1 MQKVTEYI
9 KNDQVTALVAHLSE
23 KQKDELNKA
32 CNKIAPTWSL
42 DELIAVNP
50 WWEMRDEHFSK
61 VSAKLTALSQAHCLM
76 SKSYFQEVW
85 MESLLPHHLQQA
97 SEDLGQEYTVEN
109 LERYLLEDDEYTHWH
124 NISDLVDSGR
134 DRKYKMAWR
143 DEITHQIS
151 QFCADFFRHKESQGS
166 FAETYKG
173 LYKEWL
179 ETTRQDKGIEILMAE
194 DGLTEQFLDLPETP
208 EDLMAEVLVG
218 LSVADNQ
225 IADYAHALLLDVNGW
240 ASWVAYL
247 RWQDRLSDKENGLM
261 LDLLAIRVAWE
272 WVLWRHQ
279 KESDRAVFNEL
290 KVMWRHQMNI
300 LPELVEIHESAQA
313 KLWVWQRASEIAYQ
327 SSLHQQLQ
335 HVSKTTDK
343 VEQQPPVL
351 QAAFCIDV
359 RSEVIRRALESQ
371 DPGIETIGFAGFF
384 GLPIEYQPVGTDVS
398 RPQLPGL
405 LKSGIKVTPILPETV
420 KNNTKHTLNK
430 KARWIEWGNAPPAT
444 FSMVEATGL
453 IYAFKLLRNTL
464 FPENHPNPVNHLPTT
479 DEFELTQEGTQ
490 LTVEQKVDLAAGILH
505 AMGLDHDLAE
515 TIMLVGHGSSSC
527 NNPHAAGLDCG
538 ACGGQTGEVNVRVL
552 AFLLNDMSVRKGL
565 EQKGIE
571 IPDHT
576 CFIAA
581 MHNTTTDE
589 FTCFGPQGFNEK
601 IKNWLWRATELAR
614 QERATRLGLSH
625 LQGQDLQESVQRRA
639 QDWSQVRPEWGLSNN
654 AAFIVAS
661 RYRTK
666 GLDLEGRAFLHDYD
680 WAQDEDLSLLTL
692 IMTAPMVVANW
703 INLQYYAS
711 VCDNHVYGSGNKVL
725 HNVVDGCIG
734 VFEGNGGD
742 LRIGLPMQSLHNGEK
757 WMHEPLRLSVYIDA
771 PKEAIAKVVAENEVV
786 RQLIDNEWLFCFQW
800 DRSGTIERYLNQ
812 KWLSKN

>member
-1 MQKVTEYI
+1 MQKVT
-9 KNDQVTALVAHLSE
+9 KSLNTGQAKALITHLTE
-23 KQKDELNKA
+23 KQKDELNQA
-32 CNKIAPTWSL
+32 CSRVAPTWPL

-76 SKSYFQEVW
+76 PKAYFQDVW
-85 MESLLPHHLQQA
+85 MESLLPNHLQQA
-97 SEDLGQEYTVEN
+97 SEELGHDFSVET
-109 LERYLLEDDEYTHWH
+109 LERYLLEDDEHSHWH

-151 QFCADFFRHKESQGS
+151 QFCADFFRHKESKGS
-166 FAETYKG
+166 FADTYKG

-194 DGLTEQFLDLPETP
+194 DGLTEQFIDLPETA
-208 EDLMAEVLVG
+208 EGLLAEVLVG
-218 LSVADNQ
+218 LRVADNQ
-225 IADYAHALLLDVNGW
+225 IADYAHALLLDANGW

-247 RWQDRLSDKENGLM
+247 RWQDRLSGEENGLM
-261 LDLLAIRVAWE
+261 LDFLAIRVAWE

-279 KESDRAVFNEL
+279 KESDRAVFNEV

-300 LPELVEIHESAQA
+300 LPDLVSTHEAVQA

-335 HVSKTTDK
+335 HVSKTADQA
-343 VEQQPPVL
+343 EQTKPAL

-371 DPGIETIGFAGFF
+371 DASIETIGFAGFF

-405 LKSGIKVTPILPETV
+405 LKSGIKVTPILPETT
-420 KNNTKHTLNK
+420 KNNTKRALNK

-464 FPENHPNPVNHLPTT
+464 FPEGHPNPVNHLPVK
-479 DEFELTQEGTQ
+479 DAFELTQDNTL
-490 LTVEQKVDLAAGILH
+490 LTLQQKVDLAAGILH

-515 TIMLVGHGSSSC
+515 TVMLVGHGSSSC

-538 ACGGQTGEVNVRVL
+538 ACGGQTGEINVRVL
-552 AFLLNDMSVRKGL
+552 AFLLNDASVREGL
-565 EQKGIE
+565 KHKDIE
-571 IPDHT
+571 IDEAT
-576 CFIAA
+576 RFIAA

-589 FTCFGPQGFNEK
+589 FTCYGDQELDEK
-601 IKNWLWRATELAR
+601 VHTWLSRATELAR
-614 QERATRLGLSH
+614 QERAARLGLSH
-625 LQGQDLQESVQRRA
+625 LQGQELHESILRRA
-639 QDWSQVRPEWGLSNN
+639 KDWSQVRPEWGLSNN
-654 AAFIVAS
+654 AAFIVAP

-666 GLDLEGRAFLHDYD
+666 GLDFDGRIFLHDYD
-680 WAQDEDLSLLTL
+680 SQQDEDLSLLTL

-725 HNVVDGCIG
+725 HNVVDGRIG

-742 LRIGLPMQSLHNGEK
+742 LRIGLPMQSLHNGER

-771 PKEAIAKVVAENEVV
+771 PKEAIEKVVAENEVV
-786 RQLIDNEWLFCFQW
+786 RQLIDNEWLYCFRW
-800 DRSGTIERYLNQ
+800 DSDGTIERYLNQ
-812 KWLSKN
+812 QWLA